1 MASPNPAPISIP
13 KRDTSPPRRPF
24 TPIRRASTISAL
36 STGSQGGIPLA
47 RKFSTSSIYSGGD
60 LSPVDPPSKDDI
72 EILFQHSARV
82 VSFTIH
88 ERDLKGKDIAEY
100 VQLTER
106 TLSTGPMKIY
116 RVKFSTAFL
125 QGGQLLQPLL
135 PRSAGWCVDEAR
147 GIFVL
152 RIRRDNYYRLEL
164 LEVED
169 DASQVK
175 TLKNVLAETIVFE
188 KSNCPFRPEG
198 QNESLEEPAPLPV
211 FKRSKSLASRA
222 HSRNRGLRRM
232 VSLDSFN
239 PPANIENGN
248 AFPKRETPTIQP
260 RMDSTP
266 ALPVLSAKSLFEGKT
281 KPHVPRLQVPQYHS
295 RSAGPRSSPLRS
307 RSVSPL
313 AQEIPIDRALVA
325 ENCPAVEYE
334 SSDGVNFV
342 RSAGAVESPRLFPLA
357 PSNSTSGA
365 STPIN
370 ISSDAIDLPMSRG
383 RSPERKESKQPCP
396 SPPLPTSMAAAAPQH
411 VFLPSPESLAVTPE
425 KSLDSPPIVMD
436 DTPNLNLKIDTNKSE
451 SRHATPHQSPLQ
463 SPPTTP
469 PLLHPA
475 GDSDEDEPVEALTPE
490 SKHHNHFITNDTP
503 TTITV
508 AQNLVQESPQVV
520 IQNNDPDSL
529 ETDILLHPTPPDDHL
544 PLSKSPLSEEHI
556 QFTRHHSR
564 RFIRSTDHQAARGI
578 FSKTVNIAVHKPSS
592 FLLRFM
598 LRVAGRIIKGAKIY
612 VYFWGDWRNRSV
624 DGKNGSV
631 DERKRRSSSV
641 DGQDTHVRTGR
652 GEDDEDDFGVKITG
666 RRRVPYQRRDS
677 I

>member
-36 STGSQGGIPLA
+36 STGSHGGIALT

-72 EILFQHSARV
+72 EVLFQHSARV

-88 ERDLKGKDIAEY
+88 ERDLKGKDVAEY
-100 VQLTER
+100 VQSTER

-135 PRSAGWCVDEAR
+135 PRSAGWCMDEAR

-175 TLKNVLAETIVFE
+175 ALKSVLADTIVFE

-198 QNESLEEPAPLPV
+198 QNESFEEPAPLPV
-211 FKRSKSLASRA
+211 FKRSKSVASRA

-239 PPANIENGN
+239 PPANGGN
-248 AFPKRETPTIQP
+248 HSVSPKLGVPTIQP

-266 ALPVLSAKSLFEGKT
+266 ALPVLSAKSLFEDKP
-281 KPHVPRLQVPQYHS
+281 KPHVPRLQVPQYHP
-295 RSAGPRSSPLRS
+295 RSASPRSSPLRS

-313 AQEIPIDRALVA
+313 AQEIPSDVAMIPENRPITAQDRKVLQVDD
-325 ENCPAVEYE
+325 EVD
-334 SSDGVNFV
+334 SLL
-342 RSAGAVESPRLFPLA
+342 SARTVESPRLFPLA
-357 PSNSTSGA
+357 PSNSDSGT
-365 STPIN
+365 STPIE
-370 ISSDAIDLPMSRG
+370 IPSDAIGLPISRG
-383 RSPERKESKQPCP
+383 RSPERKELKLS
-396 SPPLPTSMAAAAPQH
+396 SLPTPVAVVVPQAASLPPPQK
-411 VFLPSPESLAVTPE
+411 SPEIAQELSTEPPAVTREDPT
-425 KSLDSPPIVMD
+425 K
-436 DTPNLNLKIDTNKSE
+436 LNLKIDTTTCE
-451 SRHATPHQSPLQ
+451 SRHATPRQSPIP

-469 PLLHPA
+469 PLLHSTT
-475 GDSDEDEPVEALTPE
+475 DSDDDEPVEVLTPE
-490 SKHHNHFITNDTP
+490 SKRGNSFVTNGTP
-503 TTITV
+503 
-508 AQNLVQESPQVV
+508 NPVQESPQVV

-529 ETDILLHPTPPDDHL
+529 ETDILPTSTDL
-544 PLSKSPLSEEHI
+544 PLSKPFLHEEHI
-556 QFTRHHSR
+556 QFTRQSR

-578 FSKTVNIAVHKPSS
+578 FSKTINIAVHKPSN

-598 LRVAGRIIKGAKIY
+598 LRVADRILKGAKIY
-612 VYFWGDWRNRSV
+612 VYYWGDWRNGSV
-624 DGKNGSV
+624 KGKGGRV
-631 DERKRRSSSV
+631 DERKRGGSV
-641 DGQDTHVRTGR
+641 DGRARYTGR
-652 GEDDEDDFGVKITG
+652 EEDHGVAVEDDEDDFGVKITG